1 MGVLSGT
8 NPNPNLTLTLTTLHG
23 CPFRYFLGDDS
34 DIQGPYLTEDVM
46 AWYVDGSI
54 NDEHL
59 VCRDGGSWVAPSEAL
74 GPAAAPEEG
83 GGEAEWYLLDEEGGC
98 VGPHS
103 AAEMQVRIML

>member
-1 MGVLSGT
+1 
-8 NPNPNLTLTLTTLHG
+8 
-23 CPFRYFLGDDS
+23 
-34 DIQGPYLTEDVM
+34 M

-74 GPAAAPEEG
+74 GPEAAPEEG